1 MGINSSLC
9 SHREMYSSKIEIV
22 WLNSASW
29 VFWFFFWLLGFLC
42 TVSIKRAVLQVR
54 ENTCYGCFS
63 YSISFSFFFL
73 PSVVVKQFIDKTN
86 SKMKH
91 RPIHSLRKDL
101 LTFCS
106 RQAGTDLNHSVQ
118 GGFAFWSLLSLQEEG
133 CAHRLLSPVLPAFL
147 LHMQVR
153 KGLPENLNT
162 KYTSACHLYRKN
174 VSYCCSEW
182 KNVVLLDFRLPG
194 SV

>member
-1 MGINSSLC
+1 MHLAKSYLAAGINSGLC
-9 SHREMYSSKIEIV
+9 SHREMHSSKIEIV

-29 VFWFFFWLLGFLC
+29 GFFWSLGFLC

-91 RPIHSLRKDL
+91 RPIHSLWKDL
-101 LTFCS
+101 LTVCS
-106 RQAGTDLNHSVQ
+106 RQAETNLNHSVQ
-118 GGFAFWSLLSLQEEG
+118 SGFAFWSLPSLQEES
-133 CAHRLLSPVLPAFL
+133 CAHHLLSPVLPAPL
-147 LHMQVR
+147 LHVQVR

-162 KYTSACHLYRKN
+162 KYTAVCHVYRKN
-174 VSYCCSEW
+174 ASYCCSE
-182 KNVVLLDFRLPG
+182 
-194 SV
+194 